1 MDPASLRHT
10 RKLQWTTLL
19 VKALKGV
26 AQWLK
31 IYQNEGTEG
40 SCRIGENI
48 GNWKHLVMK
57 IEGTWPHFLEKN
69 IWGNCIIDEK
79 SHEVGPTSPK
89 SGTMNEYSNFHI
101 RMWEFN
107 EKWMKLDYLIF
118 IVNFVCFIHCPCF
131 HSKV

>member
-1 MDPASLRHT
+1 MD
-10 RKLQWTTLL
+10 
-19 VKALKGV
+19 
-26 AQWLK
+26 
-31 IYQNEGTEG
+31 EE
-40 SCRIGENI
+40 
-48 GNWKHLVMK
+48 
-57 IEGTWPHFLEKN
+57 
-69 IWGNCIIDEK
+69 

-118 IVNFVCFIHCPCF
+118 TVNFVCFIHCPCF